1 MTSGNTALPT
11 FTTAVAIEMGQLLLR
26 PPLEPTEDFFLSG
39 GDSLRAVEL
48 ISRLVAR
55 YESDEQTGD
64 ELRATLLLAVF
75 DQATPASLA
84 EILDDRL
91 SSECR

>member
-1 MTSGNTALPT
+1 MSSANTALPD
-11 FTTAVAIEMGQLLLR
+11 FTTAVATEMGRLLVR
-26 PPLEPTEDFFLSG
+26 PPLEPSEDFFLSG

-55 YESDEQTGD
+55 YETDERTGD

-75 DQATPASLA
+75 DEATPASLA
-84 EILDDRL
+84 GILTDRL
-91 SSECR
+91 RPGCR

>member
-1 MTSGNTALPT
+1 MPSGNTALPSS
-11 FTTAVAIEMGQLLLR
+11 TTVVATEMGQLLLR

-48 ISRLVAR
+48 ISRLVER
-55 YESDEQTGD
+55 YETDEQTAD
-64 ELRATLLLAVF
+64 QLRATLLLTVF

-91 SSECR
+91 G